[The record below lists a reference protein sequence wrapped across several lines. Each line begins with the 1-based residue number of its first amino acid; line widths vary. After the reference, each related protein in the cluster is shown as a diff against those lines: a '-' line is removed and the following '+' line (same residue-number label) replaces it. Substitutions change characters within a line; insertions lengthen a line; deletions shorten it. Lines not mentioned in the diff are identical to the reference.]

1 MATSATAKN
10 WRVAASTMNPGNL
23 WGGNATPGAAARLRI
38 HEADGT
44 PDATANP
51 SAFHYGATKGGA
63 DLMVAPTFSKFY
75 ADEFRGPIITSV
87 DALDMGIAA
96 ELLGL
101 TDIVAMNRLLPGIAT
116 YATGALSGDDAAYT
130 ESRIGIKAITYESL
144 ALIFELRETAG
155 EWGIFHLYS
164 ALNDAGMKWKQG
176 RKEQGSTPVNFV
188 GFEITTRAAT
198 DTMGCYWKT
207 VQTS

>member
-10 WRVAASTMNPGNL
+10 WRATATAFNPGNL

-51 SAFHYGATKGGA
+51 SAFHYGATKSGA
-63 DLMVAPTFSKFY
+63 DLMIAPTYDKFKV
-75 ADEFRGPIITSV
+75 DEFRASIISNV
-87 DALDMGIAA
+87 GSLEMGIAA
-96 ELLGL
+96 ELVAI
-101 TDIVAMNRLLPGIAT
+101 TDIVAMTRLLPGVAT

-130 ESRIGIKAITYESL
+130 EMRIGAKAIAYESL

-164 ALNDAGMKWKQG
+164 ALNDAGMKWKQSRTELG
-176 RKEQGSTPVNFV
+176 FTPVNFV
-188 GFEITTRAAT
+188 GYEITTRAVT
-198 DTMGCYWKT
+198 DTLGCYWKT